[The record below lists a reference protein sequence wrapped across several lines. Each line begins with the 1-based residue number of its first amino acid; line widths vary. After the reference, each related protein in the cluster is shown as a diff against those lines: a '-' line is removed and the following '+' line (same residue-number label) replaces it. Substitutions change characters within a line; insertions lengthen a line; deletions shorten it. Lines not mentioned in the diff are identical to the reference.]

1 MFKQFSLTFIISI
14 LISTFTFGQT
24 KGIPSPPNPKKLV
37 NNLSKEF
44 PNFLSSSESFLLEE
58 KLVKFFDSTSN
69 QIAVVIVDNLAGFE
83 PWEFATRIGDEWGIR
98 QKDIDNGI
106 VILIKPTGGKT
117 ERKTFIAIGKGL
129 EGAIPD
135 ATTKLILEREL
146 ISNFKK
152 GQFYEGLDRT
162 TDVLMSLAKGE
173 YNSKEYNKKKK
184 SNKGLVKAIMILV
197 FIFIF
202 FIIRFKNGG
211 NGGGDGLTMGAG
223 AMYFGSRGGRGF
235 GGGFGGGSSGG
246 GFGGFGGG
254 AGGFGGGGAGGS
266 W

>member
-1 MFKQFSLTFIISI
+1 MFKQFSITFIFSLLISI
-14 LISTFTFGQT
+14 LSIGQT

-37 NNLSKEF
+37 SNLSKEY
-44 PNFLSSSESFLLEE
+44 PNFLSSTESSLLEE
-58 KLVKFFDSTSN
+58 KLVRFSDSTSN
-69 QIAVVIVDNLAGFE
+69 QIAIVIIDDLAGFE
-83 PWEFATRIGDEWGIR
+83 PWEFATRLGEEWEVG
-98 QKDIDNGI
+98 QKDKDNGI
-106 VILIKPTGGKT
+106 VILIKPTGSKA

-135 ATTKLILEREL
+135 ATAKLILDREL

-152 GQFYEGLDRT
+152 EAYFEGLDRT

-173 YNSKEYNKKKK
+173 YNSKEYSKKKK
-184 SNKGLVKAIMILV
+184 SNKGLIKAIMILV

-223 AMYFGSRGGRGF
+223 AMYFGSRGF

-254 AGGFGGGGAGGS
+254 GFGGGGAGGS